1 MWTRTYAVYSKV
13 WLWQTNKYINTAP
26 VCWRK
31 EPRHQQLFQNTRRC
45 ILSHT
50 HTHTHTHT
58 HASEFRLLTSFPMS
72 WCVIRYIIFNMK
84 NSTLAISDSMLM
96 IRSKAVVYY
105 SLSWSYVCL
114 LRLCSNLS
122 ALCCS
127 FFFVRGTMRHKENKR
142 NWKKDRDVN
151 DSKRKSV

>member
-1 MWTRTYAVYSKV
+1 MPFIQRFGYDRLTNTQTQPKFAEEKSQDISNFSK
-13 WLWQTNKYINTAP
+13 TPGGAY
-26 VCWRK
+26 
-31 EPRHQQLFQNTRRC
+31 
-45 ILSHT
+45 T
-50 HTHTHTHT
+50 HTHTHTRT
-58 HASEFRLLTSFPMS
+58 SEFRLLTSFPIS

-105 SLSWSYVCL
+105 LLGWSCVCS

-127 FFFVRGTMRHKENKR
+127 FFFIRGTMRHKENKR